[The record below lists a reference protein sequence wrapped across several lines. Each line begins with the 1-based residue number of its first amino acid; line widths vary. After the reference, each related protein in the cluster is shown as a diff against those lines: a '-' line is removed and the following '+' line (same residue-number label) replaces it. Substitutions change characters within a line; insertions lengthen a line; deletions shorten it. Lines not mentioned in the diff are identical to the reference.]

1 MIDGE
6 YANFGQVAVVDHLAL
21 GFFFF
26 FLGERIVG
34 LTPLNVAAFLH
45 ELTNLVRRH
54 GQLALRTYIQCGSN
68 QKVVAP
74 AHPLL

>member
-34 LTPLNVAAFLH
+34 LAPLYIAAFLDQV
-45 ELTNLVRRH
+45 TDLVGRH
-54 GQLALRTYIQCGSN
+54 GQLALRTYI
-68 QKVVAP
+68 
-74 AHPLL
+74 